1 MSKSRTYKPQLKA
14 QVVLQVLT
22 GAKSAAQICR
32 DLQINENL
40 LSRWKQQFLTHA
52 SLIFAPANEA
62 NEKDTRIADL
72 ERMVGRLTLE
82 LEVAKKVSTF
92 VPSPSSK
99 NGRSL

>member
-1 MSKSRTYKPQLKA
+1 MTKIRTHKPQLKA

-52 SLIFAPANEA
+52 SRIFEGESVSSEKEA
-62 NEKDTRIADL
+62 RIADL

-82 LEVAKKVSTF
+82 LEVAKKVSALAT
-92 VPSPSSK
+92 SPLSK

>member
-1 MSKSRTYKPQLKA
+1 MTKTRTYKPQLKA

-32 DLQINENL
+32 DLNINENL

-52 SLIFAPANEA
+52 SLIFAPAHEA
-62 NEKDTRIADL
+62 QEKDVRIADL

-92 VPSPSSK
+92 VPSILSK

>member
-1 MSKSRTYKPQLKA
+1 MTKTRTYKPQLKA

-52 SLIFAPANEA
+52 ALVFEGENAAQ
-62 NEKDTRIADL
+62 EKDLRLADL

-92 VPSPSSK
+92 ATSPSSK

>member
-1 MSKSRTYKPQLKA
+1 MSKIRTHKPQLKA

-32 DLQINENL
+32 DLNINENL

-62 NEKDTRIADL
+62 NEKDARIADL

-82 LEVAKKVSTF
+82 LEIAKKVSMVAT
-92 VPSPSSK
+92 SSLSK

>member
-32 DLQINENL
+32 DLNINENL
-40 LSRWKQQFLTHA
+40 LSRWKQQFLTQA
-52 SLIFAPANEA
+52 SSIFAPAHEA
-62 NEKDTRIADL
+62 QEKDTRIADL
-72 ERMVGRLTLE
+72 EQMVGRLTLE

-92 VPSPSSK
+92 VPSILRK

>member
-1 MSKSRTYKPQLKA
+1 MTKLRTYKPQLKA

-22 GAKSAAQICR
+22 GTKSAAQVCR

-52 SLIFAPANEA
+52 SLIFERERESS
-62 NEKDTRIADL
+62 EKDARMADL

-82 LEVAKKVSTF
+82 LEIAKKVSTF
-92 VPSPSSK
+92 VASPSSK
-99 NGRSL
+99 NGRS

>member
-1 MSKSRTYKPQLKA
+1 MSKMRTYKPHLKA

-40 LSRWKQQFLTHA
+40 LSRWKQQFLA
-52 SLIFAPANEA
+52 DAALIFERESASH
-62 NEKDTRIADL
+62 EKDARIADL

-82 LEVAKKVSTF
+82 LEVAKKASTF
-92 VPSPSSK
+92 VPSILGK